1 VTEHRTV
8 PVRLEQVA
16 CDLCGADDSEPLLD
30 LDDILAGTTPD
41 HFRLVRCQ
49 RCGLRYLNPRPV
61 AEELARFY
69 PEDYAPFTRRGI
81 AARVR
86 DRQRR
91 RDVASLW
98 RYLGPPA
105 RVLDVGCGTGDLLR
119 AIRDCGNPEVLGI
132 EPSAQAVRIAR
143 ERWGLDVRQGDLHAV
158 RLPPASVDTVLLSHV
173 IEHLPSPSDT
183 LAEITR
189 VLRPGGALIL
199 WLPNADS
206 WAARFWRENW
216 IGYDVPRHLYAF
228 TPATLGALL
237 ARHGFTVTEIRQ
249 EWLGLEWSW
258 GLRLWA
264 RRRWGRGGIDRAF
277 AGLHPALTALLTP
290 VSAAAAITGRA
301 GRILVVAHR
310 AGECS
315 ARDLDKLMAT
325 GRQ

>member
-1 VTEHRTV
+1 VTDHVTV

-16 CDLCGADDSEPLLD
+16 CDLCGADDAEPLLD
-30 LDDILAGTTPD
+30 LEDILAGTTPD
-41 HFRLVRCQ
+41 RFRLVRCR

-86 DRQRR
+86 DWQRR

-119 AIRDCGNPEVLGI
+119 AIRDRGNPEVLGI
-132 EPSAQAVRIAR
+132 EPSPQAVRIAR
-143 ERWGLDVRQGDLHAV
+143 ERWDLDVRQGDLHAV
-158 RLPPASVDTVLLSHV
+158 RLPTASVDAVLLSHV
-173 IEHLPSPSDT
+173 IEHLPSPSAT

-199 WLPNADS
+199 WLPNAAS

-237 ARHGFTVTEIRQ
+237 ARHGFTVTEIRH

-264 RRRWGRGGIDRAF
+264 RRRWGRGRLDRAF
-277 AGLHPALTALLTP
+277 AAFHPALTALFTT
-290 VSAAAAITGRA
+290 VSAAAALTGHA

-310 AGECS
+310 TGECS